1 MIEIQLA
8 SDEKVQGVT
17 FGKDSKFM
25 IVQYNLMI
33 EIYKVQELLKGKTI
47 PKVVRID
54 EGLIENIS
62 DLFIKTSDSTSDMS
76 YSIYLACRVYA
87 E

>member
-1 MIEIQLA
+1 
-8 SDEKVQGVT
+8 
-17 FGKDSKFM
+17 M

-33 EIYKVQELLKGKTI
+33 EIYKVQELLNGKTV

-62 DLFIKTSDSTSDMS
+62 DLFIKTSDSISDMS

>member
-1 MIEIQLA
+1 
-8 SDEKVQGVT
+8 
-17 FGKDSKFM
+17 M

-33 EIYKVQELLKGKTI
+33 EIYKVQDLLRGKSI

-62 DLFIKTSDSTSDMS
+62 DLFIKTSDSISDIS
-76 YSIYLACRVYA
+76 YSIYLACRVYG